1 MMPGRRAGSGVGK
14 YTKPRAQK
22 RAAKGSTLLWRK
34 SLVPNTGYIIYL
46 CMRRTVLLSFS
57 IQSNKTRTGQLF
69 FLSTN
74 KGNQF
79 SDITIKDEFFG
90 IWNPVFI
97 SLINGC
103 LEDAGTKT
111 LCDGVF
117 VTHCLWTCFRRSRD
131 AIFDH
136 QTLFLPLSLIWRL
149 RPPKSKLFQE
159 DHSR

>member
-1 MMPGRRAGSGVGK
+1 MA
-14 YTKPRAQK
+14 
-22 RAAKGSTLLWRK
+22 
-34 SLVPNTGYIIYL
+34 
-46 CMRRTVLLSFS
+46 S
-57 IQSNKTRTGQLF
+57 IQSREPKRGQQKVQLYYGENPLCPTLGILF
-69 FLSTN
+69 IYACVVQSYCPFPFNLTKQEQDNYSFLSTN

>member
-1 MMPGRRAGSGVGK
+1 M
-14 YTKPRAQK
+14 
-22 RAAKGSTLLWRK
+22 
-34 SLVPNTGYIIYL
+34 PNTGYIIYL

-57 IQSNKTRTGQLF
+57 IQSNKTRIGQLF

-90 IWNPVFI
+90 IWTPVFI

-117 VTHCLWTCFRRSRD
+117 
-131 AIFDH
+131 
-136 QTLFLPLSLIWRL
+136 
-149 RPPKSKLFQE
+149 
-159 DHSR
+159 